1 MGLFTGLVCTL
12 NLSQARVLC
21 QVCII
26 YRYMPERGVYRFLA
40 KLLYMVYR
48 FLAKWSSC

>member
-12 NLSQARVLC
+12 NFSQARVLC

-26 YRYMPERGVYRFLA
+26 FRYTPGRGVYHFLA
-40 KLLYMVYR
+40 KLLYC
-48 FLAKWSSC
+48 FLDFGFW